1 MKKKQI
7 NASAVFFFV
16 FFSPIAIFQPI
27 LVIERTDFLSDIF
40 VYIFLAKSVQG
51 TTAQSV
57 TSSHFLPYCIRLN
70 GNNLPLLSL
79 SSYELMLQC
88 WNKEPSKRPKFN
100 NIVDWM
106 ETSYTRSQ
114 KSFELKMTRDI
125 FFTGYYSTDRSIL
138 STCSEENDG
147 ILIVQ
152 FYILNTYCH

>member
-1 MKKKQI
+1 MKKKADKRI
-7 NASAVFFFV
+7 CCFFF
-16 FFSPIAIFQPI
+16 FFFFFPIAIFQPI

-40 VYIFLAKSVQG
+40 VYIFLRNRFKVLPRSH
-51 TTAQSV
+51 V

-106 ETSYTRSQ
+106 ETSYTRS
-114 KSFELKMTRDI
+114 
-125 FFTGYYSTDRSIL
+125 
-138 STCSEENDG
+138 
-147 ILIVQ
+147 
-152 FYILNTYCH
+152 